1 MSAGTAVAQAN
12 QTPLVTAHRDGLSW
26 WTRDMLLDTPTK
38 QVWQWEPEETAKFMT
53 LVEGMEPYS
62 QLFIDNHITG
72 IRLLRMNEQRMVQ
85 LGINSQGARHHLVD
99 EIKVVRKWGVS
110 KHVHW
115 YVTDE
120 DLQAGNCLE
129 GLIDGLTELV
139 RGIAEGAVG
148 VLYEPAKA
156 VRQEGSDGF
165 CGGVGLGIAG
175 VLFRPLGG
183 VCDCLRCFSDGIKNT
198 PTMLDDD
205 EELAEALKEKVMKE
219 IEEKEERR
227 KDGKKVK
234 KPVTI
239 DDDYPKHIGRGI
251 QQAFIR
257 LWLGVYFGI
266 TVFLTATCS
275 GGGKG
280 VFKGMT
286 SLIFRPIAGIL
297 DFVQRIFE
305 GCVNTPDYCFDLCQ
319 KKDFRQRDALIGS
332 DLWWER
338 QADPAGAAM
347 MGLGVQGSA
356 HNVGLS
362 SGATNI
368 NAETGP
374 LATNTL
380 AGMQANAQDG
390 IDDRTTSS
398 HFEKQVAE
406 ARAGAVGAA
415 DQV

>member
-1 MSAGTAVAQAN
+1 
-12 QTPLVTAHRDGLSW
+12 
-26 WTRDMLLDTPTK
+26 
-38 QVWQWEPEETAKFMT
+38 
-53 LVEGMEPYS
+53 
-62 QLFIDNHITG
+62 
-72 IRLLRMNEQRMVQ
+72 
-85 LGINSQGARHHLVD
+85 
-99 EIKVVRKWGVS
+99 
-110 KHVHW
+110 
-115 YVTDE
+115 
-120 DLQAGNCLE
+120 
-129 GLIDGLTELV
+129 
-139 RGIAEGAVG
+139 
-148 VLYEPAKA
+148 
-156 VRQEGSDGF
+156 
-165 CGGVGLGIAG
+165 G

-338 QADPAGAAM
+338 QADP
-347 MGLGVQGSA
+347 
-356 HNVGLS
+356 
-362 SGATNI
+362 
-368 NAETGP
+368 
-374 LATNTL
+374 
-380 AGMQANAQDG
+380 
-390 IDDRTTSS
+390 
-398 HFEKQVAE
+398 
-406 ARAGAVGAA
+406 
-415 DQV
+415 